1 MKKTTVL
8 KTLLLSCF
16 LIILSF
22 VSGQNFKPKLIKVEG
37 RPWEKNKPEQKWRI
51 YETLI
56 LDSLIDFVP
65 KYTSE
70 NVYGSKTD
78 IKYKST
84 GFYRTEKINN
94 RWWVIDPDGYPNYQ
108 RVVNGLRQN
117 NSERNKDALK
127 KTFGTE
133 QVWMQKSLVDLKS
146 FGFNGIGAWSETEL
160 IAAENNRSET
170 KFSYTVIL
178 NFMSSYGKKRGGTYQ
193 LAGNTGYPNQC
204 IFVFEPQFEDFCYKY
219 ANEVLACKEDKN
231 LIGYFSDN
239 ELPFG
244 MKNLDGYL
252 TIKNGDDAGKLF
264 AENWLKTKGITINQ
278 ITDVHRSEFAGI
290 VAEKYYSVVA
300 KALKKADPN
309 HLYLGSRLHGGAKN
323 IESVLRAA
331 GKYCDIVSINYYG
344 SWTPKQELM
353 KNWGEWAGKPFM
365 ITEFYTKG
373 MDSGMANTTGA
384 GFTVRTQLDRG
395 YAYQHFCLGLL
406 QSPYCVGWHW
416 FKYQDNDPAAKGV
429 DPSNID
435 SNKGIINND
444 YEWYKQLVDK
454 MKQLN
459 QQVYS
464 LIDFFDKQYNNN

>member
-1 MKKTTVL
+1 MIKKTIL
-8 KTLLLSCF
+8 RNLLLATGF
-16 LIILSF
+16 FTLFF
-22 VSGQNFKPKLIKVEG
+22 VNGQNSSPKLIKVEA
-37 RPWEKNKPEQKWRI
+37 RPWEKNKPDQKWRV
-51 YETLI
+51 YDTQI
-56 LDSLIDFVP
+56 LDSLAGFIP
-65 KYTSE
+65 KKVSE
-70 NVYGSKTD
+70 NVYGSKIGT
-78 IKYKST
+78 KLNAT
-84 GFYRTEKINN
+84 GFFRTEKINN
-94 RWWVIDPDGYPNYQ
+94 RWWVIDPDGYPNFQ

-117 NSERNKDALK
+117 NSERNKTALK

-133 QVWMQKSLVDLKS
+133 QVWVQKSLTDLKA
-146 FGFNGIGAWSETEL
+146 FGFNGIGCWSETEL
-160 IAAENNRSET
+160 IAAENNRSKT

-178 NFMSSYGKKRGGTYQ
+178 SFMSSYGKKRGGTYQ
-193 LAGNTGYPNQC
+193 LPGNTGYPNQC
-204 IFVFEPQFEDFCYKY
+204 IFVFEPQFEDFCTKY
-219 ANEVLACKEDKN
+219 ANEALAYKDEKN

-244 MKNLDGYL
+244 MNNLDGYL
-252 TIKNGDDAGKLF
+252 AIKNGDDAGKLF
-264 AENWLKTKGITINQ
+264 ADNWLKNKGITKDQ
-278 ITDVHRSEFAGI
+278 ITDEHRSEFAGI
-290 VAEKYYSVVA
+290 VAEKYYSIVS

-331 GKYCDIVSINYYG
+331 GKFCDIVSINYYG

-353 KNWGEWAGKPFM
+353 KKWGEWAGKPFM

-395 YAYQHFCLGLL
+395 NAYQHFCLGLL

-435 SNKGIINND
+435 SNKGIVNNE
-444 YEWYKQLVDK
+444 YQWYKPLVEK

-459 QQVYS
+459 EQVYS
-464 LIDFFDKQYNNN
+464 LIDFFDKNSSK